1 ANTMFYV
8 EAVTATSPGC
18 VSSRETVYVTV
29 TPSPA
34 APITDDASI
43 CAGSTA
49 TLYVKN
55 ATPGVNYKW
64 YDDTE
69 TLLFTGSTFTTPV
82 LTSDAIY
89 YVEASS
95 GAGCINPTRTIA
107 TVYVTQPITNN

>member
-1 ANTMFYV
+1 
-8 EAVTATSPGC
+8 
-18 VSSRETVYVTV
+18 
-29 TPSPA
+29 
-34 APITDDASI
+34 
-43 CAGSTA
+43 STA

-107 TVYVTQPITNN
+107 TVYVTQPITNNTITGNQTICSGTQPDALVGYEVMSTSGSVLYQWESSED